1 MRKKIP
7 AVNLCKMNRIKIATA
22 ESCTGGLVSQKITE
36 IPGASEIF
44 DFGVCS
50 YANEIKHRLL
60 GVENRILNTF
70 GAVSP
75 QTAIQMAHGARKF
88 SGSYIAV
95 STTGIAGPGG
105 GTDKKPVGLVYVG
118 ISLKNREYAVKLT
131 LGSSGKSDRKQICT
145 LASDA
150 ALYFVIKELK
160 QLSDEENT

>member
-1 MRKKIP
+1 MNKSDVLICVQKELEDCESLQSKL
-7 AVNLCKMNRIKIATA
+7 VNLCKMNRIKIATA
-22 ESCTGGLVSQKITE
+22 ESCTGGLV
-36 IPGASEIF
+36 
-44 DFGVCS
+44 S